1 MANKDDDKVFDTKV
15 ITLGDSG
22 VGKTNLI
29 FRFIDDNFI
38 LNHFSTFGIDTK
50 FKNVKLENGNQIKFK
65 IYDTAGQERFKSI
78 SNNYIKKAQGILLMY
93 DITNQNSFNNIKN
106 WMETIDEN
114 VGSKMPIVLIG
125 NKCDLNEERKISI
138 EMGKNLAEEQRIHF
152 FETSYKDN
160 INIEKAFYDVA
171 EQIIEKNKGKKVF
184 NNNLELDKKRNK
196 KSECCLDKKKVNK

>member
-1 MANKDDDKVFDTKV
+1 MANKDDDNVFEAKV

-50 FKNVKLENGNQIKFK
+50 FKNVKLENGNEIKFK

-114 VGSKMPIVLIG
+114 LGSKMPIVLIG

-138 EMGKNLAEEQRIHF
+138 EMGKNLAEEYGIHF
-152 FETSYKDN
+152 FETSCKDN

-171 EQIIEKNKGKKVF
+171 EQIIEKNKGKKAF
-184 NNNLELDKKRNK
+184 NNKLNLDKKRNK
-196 KSECCLDKKKVNK
+196 KSECCLDKKR